1 MVLLIIC
8 FQAEGLGM
16 GAELAAGE
24 NQNLN
29 DADFTCSLFRF
40 LQLTCEGH
48 NLGDFQR
55 SPLCIDFVRNFA
67 AAVRAGSIQMSKL
80 GFFYSRARFFRIS
93 KLFAHTTGAY
103 HQC

>member
-1 MVLLIIC
+1 MAGYSFENKSYTLI

-16 GAELAAGE
+16 GAELASGD

-48 NLGDFQR
+48 NLGIIF
-55 SPLCIDFVRNFA
+55 SL
-67 AAVRAGSIQMSKL
+67 MS
-80 GFFYSRARFFRIS
+80 
-93 KLFAHTTGAY
+93 
-103 HQC
+103 